1 MLDAPPVRAQAA
13 AESDSQKSVTW
24 QLSAPRSPALHSHLT
39 FQFAPHLA
47 PHVCTFGFLVGF
59 NFSYFV

>member
-39 FQFAPHLA
+39 FQFAPHPTSRPMFA
-47 PHVCTFGFLVGF
+47 HLVF
-59 NFSYFV
+59 